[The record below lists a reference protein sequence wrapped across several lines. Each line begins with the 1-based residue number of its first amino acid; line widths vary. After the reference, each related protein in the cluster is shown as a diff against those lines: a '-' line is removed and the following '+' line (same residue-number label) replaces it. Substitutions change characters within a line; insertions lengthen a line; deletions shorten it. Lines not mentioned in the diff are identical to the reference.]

1 MSSFQ
6 GCPYRGF
13 HIILYVYMYDVIHAG
28 GDIEMNDQ
36 TGATQSNQ
44 GGGVSSTDSTTP
56 SGGSPATGMSS
67 NADST
72 TVGKYMYSHP
82 ISIVLYR

>member
-1 MSSFQ
+1 
-6 GCPYRGF
+6 
-13 HIILYVYMYDVIHAG
+13 MYGVIHIG

-44 GGGVSSTDSTTP
+44 GGGVSSTGSTTA
-56 SGGSPATGMSS
+56 SGGSTATSMSS
-67 NADST
+67 RVDST
-72 TVGKYMYSHP
+72 TVGKQSS